1 MPKRKADTVSSI
13 RLELQQNERDALD
26 IWVASKAIDNIGT
39 GVGALLMPFSG
50 AISAIMAAWIAKEG
64 TEAVWNSALGLADRL
79 YGDEVEASVTE
90 YKRVQS
96 SKLARAKDIVQK
108 AHDEDRPLTDKE
120 QQQVEKLS
128 EKETYE
134 EYQQSRPR
142 TLIENAVRILFK
154 IGWTKDENPK

>member
-1 MPKRKADTVSSI
+1 MPRRKADKVHSI

-39 GVGALLMPFSG
+39 GIGSLLMPFSG
-50 AISAIMAAWIAKEG
+50 AISAVMAAWIAKEG
-64 TEAVWNSALGLADRL
+64 AEAVWDSALGLANRL
-79 YGDEVEASVTE
+79 YGDEVDASIE
-90 YKRVQS
+90 QYKQAQNN
-96 SKLARAKDIVQK
+96 KLDRAKEIVQK

-128 EKETYE
+128 QKETYE
-134 EYQQSRPR
+134 EYQKAKPR

-154 IGWTKDENPK
+154 IGWKDDSP